1 MNSTASTKVAVLTG
15 ASSGIGRA
23 LAKELMHEGYR
34 LGLVARRGD
43 ELQKLTAE
51 IRTSGGTAEFEVADV
66 SNREST
72 LAAIHKLAERLG
84 PVDLLIAN
92 AGMGAHTHLEPPMNT
107 AENEQM
113 FCVNFFGVMYA
124 IEAVLPSMLHRGSG
138 HLAAVSSLAAY
149 KGLPGSAGYCASK
162 AAVKTYMEALRIQL
176 RSRGIHVTTIF
187 PGFVRTPMTELHP
200 FKMPFLMEADE
211 AARRIARALRR
222 KKKEFHFPWQTERLV
237 KFSRWLPDW
246 IMERISRGTY

>member
-23 LAKELMHEGYR
+23 LAKELMKDGFR

-51 IRTSGGTAEFEVADV
+51 VRTSGGTAEFEVGDI
-66 SNREST
+66 SNREAT
-72 LAAIHKLAERLG
+72 LSAIQKLAERLG
-84 PVDLLIAN
+84 PVDLLVAN
-92 AGMGAHTHLEPPMNT
+92 AGLGGHTHVEPMNT

-113 FCVNFFGVMYA
+113 FRVNFFGVMYA
-124 IEAVLPSMLHRGSG
+124 IEAVLPSMLQRGSG

-162 AAVKTYMEALRIQL
+162 AAVKIYMEALRIQL

-200 FKMPFLMEADE
+200 FKMPFLLEADE

>member
-23 LAKELMHEGYR
+23 LAKELMNDGYR
-34 LGLVARRGD
+34 LGLLARRTD
-43 ELQKLTAE
+43 ELQKLADEMRSTGGIAE
-51 IRTSGGTAEFEVADV
+51 YEVADV
-66 SNREST
+66 SDREATIS
-72 LAAIHKLAERLG
+72 AIHKLAALLG
-84 PVDLLIAN
+84 SVDLLIAN
-92 AGMGAHTHLEPPMNT
+92 AGMGGHTELDPMNT

-113 FCVNFFGVMYA
+113 FRVNVFGVMHA
-124 IEAVLPSMLHRGSG
+124 IEAALPAMLQRGSG

-162 AAVKTYMEALRIQL
+162 AAVKIYMEALRIQL
-176 RSRGIHVTTIF
+176 RSKGIHVTTIF

-200 FKMPFLMEADE
+200 FKMPFLLEPDE
-211 AARRIARALRR
+211 AARRVARALRR

>member
-23 LAKELMHEGYR
+23 LAKELMKDGYK
-34 LGLVARRGD
+34 LGLVARRAD
-43 ELQKLTAE
+43 ELQKLADE
-51 IRTSGGTAEFEVADV
+51 IRVASGVAEYETADV
-66 SNREST
+66 SKREATVS
-72 LAAIHKLAERLG
+72 AIHNLAQRLG
-84 PVDLLIAN
+84 PVDLMIAN
-92 AGMGAHTHLEPPMNT
+92 AGMGIHTDLDPMNT

-113 FCVNFFGVMYA
+113 FRVNVFGVMYA
-124 IEAVLPSMLHRGSG
+124 LEAVLPSMLARGSG

-162 AAVKTYMEALRIQL
+162 AAVKIYMEALRIQL
-176 RSRGIHVTTIF
+176 RSKGVHVTTIF

-200 FKMPFLMEADE
+200 FKMPFLLEPDE
-211 AARRIARALRR
+211 AARRVARALRR
-222 KKKEFHFPWQTERLV
+222 KKKEFHFPWQTTRLV